1 MTERLHRSSGFTW
14 LLAKEWRELVASR
27 AWWLMLALT
36 GPLVGVCFINA
47 VRAFA
52 EVSAGAG
59 TGCGIVCD
67 PLIGVWAPTFSAYEV
82 AAIVLLPFVAIRLV
96 AGDRQS
102 GALKLELQ
110 RSMSPYVR
118 VLAKG
123 VVLAAGWVIA
133 TTAALVA
140 LALWASYGGSLSAP
154 ALLVV
159 ATGHL
164 LNAGLAIALGVAAAS
179 ITEHPATAAIVTLSV
194 TVGTWILALAAAV
207 YGGFWSWLSGLT
219 PVAMVT
225 LFQHGLIQANV
236 TLVAIAIT
244 LAGFGVAAIWIR
256 LGVPVRR
263 RAIDTLTL
271 AAATTAVVAACAI
284 VRGSVDVSEG
294 RLNSFT
300 ESEEETLEQLPA
312 PLTIEAHLAPQDPRR
327 LELERRPFAKLRRA
341 LPSVAIRYIARTSSG
356 LYEQADPGYGEVW
369 YEMSGRREMSRMVT
383 DEGVLEAIFA
393 VATVTP
399 SSDNDMPYMGHPL
412 VAEPKGAALIFYG
425 LWPIAVAATGFVLA
439 RRRT

>member
-1 MTERLHRSSGFTW
+1 MAANISRSSGFTW

-27 AWWLMLALT
+27 AWWLMLALI
-36 GPLVGVCFINA
+36 GPLVGVCFISA
-47 VRAFA
+47 VRSFA

-59 TGCGIVCD
+59 TGCGFVCD
-67 PLIGVWAPTFSAYEV
+67 PLVGVWAPTFSAYEV
-82 AAIVLLPFVAIRLV
+82 AAIVLLPFVGIRLV
-96 AGDRQS
+96 SGDRQS

-110 RSMSPYVR
+110 RSMSPFTR

-123 VVLAAGWVIA
+123 IVLAAGWLVA
-133 TTAALVA
+133 STAALVA
-140 LALWASYGGSLSAP
+140 LALWISYGGSFSAP

-164 LNAGLAIALGVAAAS
+164 LNAGLAIAVAVAAAA
-179 ITEHPATAAIVTLSV
+179 ITEHPSTAAIVTLSV

-207 YGGFWSWLSGLT
+207 YGGFWAWVSSLT

-236 TLVAIAIT
+236 TLVAIALT
-244 LAGFGVAAIWIR
+244 LAGLGVAAIWLR

-263 RAIDTLTL
+263 RALDTLAL
-271 AAATTAVVAACAI
+271 AAVTTVVVAACSV

-294 RLNSFT
+294 RLNSFA
-300 ESEEETLEQLPA
+300 EPEEEALEHLPA

-327 LELERRPFAKLRRA
+327 LELERSAFAKLRRA
-341 LPSVAIRYIARTSSG
+341 MPGVAIRYVARTASG
-356 LYEQADPGYGEVW
+356 LYEQADPGYGEIW
-369 YEMSGRREMSRMVT
+369 YEVSGHRQMSRMVT
-383 DEGVLEAIFA
+383 DEGVLESIFA
-393 VATVTP
+393 AANVTP
-399 SSDNDMPYMGHPL
+399 SSENETPYLGHAL

-425 LWPIAVAATGFVLA
+425 VWPVAVATTGFVLA
-439 RRRT
+439 RRRI